1 MSEAEQ
7 KARQNWADDDD
18 GDDDAGKEIGQSTFP
33 EAKVEREMGTKSL
46 DPPAPKKDYGPP
58 EKRERN
64 QFGDFIV
71 TKVVIP
77 DLKPAVV

>member
-1 MSEAEQ
+1 
-7 KARQNWADDDD
+7 
-18 GDDDAGKEIGQSTFP
+18 
-33 EAKVEREMGTKSL
+33 MGTKSL
-46 DPPAPKKDYGPP
+46 DPPVPKKDYGPP